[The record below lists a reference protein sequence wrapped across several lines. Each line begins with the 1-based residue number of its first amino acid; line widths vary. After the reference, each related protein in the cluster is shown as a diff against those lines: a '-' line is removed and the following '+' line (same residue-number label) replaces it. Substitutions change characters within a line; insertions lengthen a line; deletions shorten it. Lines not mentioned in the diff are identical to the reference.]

1 LVNGVSETSETKY
14 LAKFSIL
21 RNGISEKFIPRLSDH
36 CKKEIEGS
44 FKITHDEELRQSTL
58 APPSS
63 VELSDNDKVLQAI
76 MRNEGEDTQKLIN
89 ILKDEFTVEGQEPN
103 DPVIEDLTRQV
114 FASMICF

>member
-1 LVNGVSETSETKY
+1 M
-14 LAKFSIL
+14 

-58 APPSS
+58 AAPNS
-63 VELSDNDKVLQAI
+63 VELSENDKVLQAI
-76 MRNEGEDTQKLIN
+76 MRNEGEETQKLIEM
-89 ILKDEFTVEGQEPN
+89 LKEEYSKEGQEPN

-114 FASMICF
+114 FATMICF